1 MSAMTES
8 EIEALYDDWEIRSQ
22 AVTYLKLRREY
33 DARITSAW
41 VIHQALGAVELE
53 NRACRDAVLFQLGEQ
68 VEDMRLALAEL
79 DDPLGLVRNAPDQ
92 ET

>member
-1 MSAMTES
+1 MTSMTES
-8 EIEALYDDWEIRSQ
+8 EIQDLYDDWEIRSQ
-22 AVTYLKLRREY
+22 AVTYLKLLREY

-41 VIHQALGAVELE
+41 VIHKALGAVELE
-53 NRACRDAVLFQLGEQ
+53 SRSSRDAVLFQLAEQ

-79 DDPLGLVRNAPDQ
+79 HDPLGLARNAPDQ